1 MTATDQGNNATD
13 TKITADIRK
22 AVVGDSALSMSA
34 KNVTI
39 ITNGGRVV
47 LRGNVGSA
55 TESKSIEAKARAVQ
69 GVSDVSNE
77 LQITK

>member
-1 MTATDQGNNATD
+1 
-13 TKITADIRK
+13 
-22 AVVGDSALSMSA
+22 
-34 KNVTI
+34 
-39 ITNGGRVV
+39 V

-55 TESKSIEAKARAVQ
+55 TESKSIEAKARGVQ